1 MAMAT
6 AEELE
11 AELEVVRLEDEL
23 RAAKEAGT
31 VTMEQKVALREARA
45 RHRAFREARARHREN
60 RSAPAEEGDAQV
72 EPDAIAT
79 EGGVQ

>member
-45 RHRAFREARARHREN
+45 RHREN